1 MWAWF
6 GHERASVCFP
16 IGPVQS
22 QDLAW
27 HFFARDEGANEG
39 WNDVVSPEQFA
50 PYVSGAEP
58 RLQKLARLAHPTR
71 VRMMQRNF
79 PEDWVHDTGRL
90 VLVGSAAHPFPPGIL
105 YGPSMSLEDASVLAK
120 LFSHLRDEEQIPSF
134 LYAFQNLREERC
146 QSNRALD
153 IGNIQFMMAPTCE
166 ETELRDRTMRQ
177 RHDACQNVLSGDN
190 EDESVAQWDRNREL
204 FGYDAEDEAD
214 NWWVQWGLLQE
225 RAKAAHRDD
234 DDIQLDVFALDVNV
248 RIS

>member
-1 MWAWF
+1 MSYLPSSSHLTYL
-6 GHERASVCFP
+6 G
-16 IGPVQS
+16 QS
-22 QDLAW
+22 HGQSNAPQA
-27 HFFARDEGANEG
+27 FVFAE
-39 WNDVVSPEQFA
+39 SFI
-50 PYVSGAEP
+50 P

-90 VLVGSAAHPFPPGIL
+90 VIVGSAAHPFPVRYTRTTSGRQSLTNVRIQPGIL

-166 ETELRDRTMRQ
+166 ETEMRDRTMRQ

-190 EDESVAQWDRNREL
+190 EDESVAQWDANREL

-225 RAKAAHRDD
+225 RAKAAHREDD
-234 DDIQLDVFALDVNV
+234 DVRLEMFALDVNV